1 MPKERSRIVLSQ
13 TLYSIAIAETN
24 DVPLL
29 DDTTDF
35 ERPIGRKI
43 EKANWKKKV
52 SFGEY
57 LAKKMNLF
65 RNHKNKKKRVF
76 ASKQKGFT
84 WKRWGIRREF
94 DWRRKE
100 F

>member
-1 MPKERSRIVLSQ
+1 MPNERSRIVLSQ

-43 EKANWKKKV
+43 EKAN
-52 SFGEY
+52 
-57 LAKKMNLF
+57 
-65 RNHKNKKKRVF
+65 
-76 ASKQKGFT
+76 
-84 WKRWGIRREF
+84 
-94 DWRRKE
+94 
-100 F
+100 